1 MVAFGFM
8 DQSILIHSGNA
19 IDCTLGVQFGLSTL
33 TAAAFGSIISMMVG
47 LATGGTVER
56 AAMHL
61 GLPAPGLTAT
71 QRTMPVVHRVG
82 FAGVLAGAFLG
93 CSLGMVNLLLVDTGR
108 SEILKLHALTI
119 DQEIAFEV
127 EASNR
132 DRTDA
137 TAIRVKGP
145 DVDGVLASMTAA
157 LAAAG
162 YSVVELQAKTRD
174 DAGGTFS
181 EGIYEDV
188 FIVRPRGSKEK
199 VPDEDLDELAHTV
212 LNACKDPLSSHSL
225 RAQVLNLKEDND
237 ALLERVLWLEKALEE
252 RQITVVKE
260 KDTRTSTGK
269 QAK

>member
-19 IDCTLGVQFGLSTL
+19 IDCTLGVTFGLSTL

-61 GLPAPGLTAT
+61 GLPAPGLTAA

-108 SEILKLHALTI
+108 SEILKLHALTK

-162 YSVVELQAKTRD
+162 YSVVGLHAETRD

-199 VPDEDLDELAHTV
+199 VPDEDLDELAHTM

-225 RAQVLNLKEDND
+225 RAQVLNLKEVND

-252 RQITVVKE
+252 RQITVVKGE
-260 KDTRTSTGK
+260 KDTS
-269 QAK
+269 